1 MVGLVREPQNPYDPN
16 AVMVTNMYGNQ
27 VGHIKRALAAAMAD
41 VMDLNLAKV
50 EGWVE
55 LLFQVSAFKTK
66 YCSCVY

>member
-1 MVGLVREPQNPYDPN
+1 MVGLVREPQNLYDPN

-50 EGWVE
+50 EG
-55 LLFQVSAFKTK
+55 
-66 YCSCVY
+66 